1 MLSSDPLDWGNDAGS
16 APKWVVTFA
25 DLMAL
30 ILCFFVL
37 LVSFSEFDTSRYH
50 GAAGAMREAF
60 GAPSKVQV
68 PPNDAALSTVALAAP
83 EAAIVDVKPD
93 SPWEEPVLADR
104 EGLIEKTIAVE
115 PKSIPEVPTELGSHL
130 RYLAPV
136 SDRTR
141 QAVESLVTAIQ
152 DSISKGWVD
161 VVVNDEAIMIR
172 INEQGSFP
180 SGSADLHATFLP
192 VLMEMTRALNQ
203 IEGRILV
210 EGHTDDVPIQN
221 LQYPSNWVLSA
232 ARAANVVHHLTQSGL
247 SQPQRLE
254 IRAHA
259 DTAPLAPNTDPEQR
273 GKNRRVEINIALN
286 EPAKPGA
293 SQSVPTEEQ
302 RP

>member
-1 MLSSDPLDWGNDAGS
+1 MLSSDPLDWGNDAGR

-37 LVSFSEFDTSRYH
+37 LVSFSEFDTDRYH
-50 GAAGAMREAF
+50 GAAGAMRDAF
-60 GAPSKVQV
+60 GAPAKIQL
-68 PPNDAALSTVALAAP
+68 PPHDAALSTVALAAP
-83 EAAIVDVKPD
+83 EAAVIEVHPET
-93 SPWEEPVLADR
+93 PLEEPVLADQ
-104 EGLIEKTIAVE
+104 EGAVVKTVVVE
-115 PKSIPEVPTELGSHL
+115 PKSIPEVPAALGNHL
-130 RYLAPV
+130 RYLAPI
-136 SDRTR
+136 SGRTR
-141 QAVESLVTAIQ
+141 QAVESLVAAIH

-161 VVVNDEAIMIR
+161 VVVNDEGIMIR

-180 SGSADLHATFLP
+180 SGSADLHAAFLP
-192 VLMEMTRALNQ
+192 VLLEMSRALNQ

-232 ARAANVVHHLTQSGL
+232 ARAASVVHHLTQSGL
-247 SQPQRLE
+247 SEPQRVE

-259 DTAPLAPNTDPEQR
+259 DTAPLVQNSDAEQR
-273 GKNRRVEINIALN
+273 GRNRRVEINIALN
-286 EPAKPGA
+286 ESAKPGSNLPA
-293 SQSVPTEEQ
+293 NTEGD